1 MAGRRWRRCDM
12 VSALL
17 VRRLVHPRE
26 PLVPG
31 RASIGIAPLTARY
44 LPLISAR
51 TDVRADA
58 TLAIAPAV
66 VATVPRA
73 PRPPAKPGHKRCC
86 RTSSAASARLRARA
100 RSSPG
105 VRTAERSKKL
115 LADAPRR
122 PHPASQQQLA
132 HALAPPA
139 HAVAHGHEHGH
150 GRPRAGE
157 PPCPCRRRG
166 NRVGHASSAIAP
178 PQPGTRR
185 RSTVPGGTED
195 ETTGSTPSGGSDAC
209 VESLG
214 GLDLSNSSS
223 DPAPGP
229 RGGFSSLSVKPR
241 RGAANST
248 SRRFILGRPRQPTR
262 RPRSS
267 PAHAGGHAAAA
278 RFLGQVLTGCDPQP
292 RSATVSGPPTTG
304 PSGPPAVKHAG
315 SPHTGAPRR
324 GPPCDGTS

>member
-1 MAGRRWRRCDM
+1 M

-58 TLAIAPAV
+58 TLATAPAV
-66 VATVPRA
+66 VATVLRA

-262 RPRSS
+262 RLDHPHRTPVVTRQRRDSWTRCS
-267 PAHAGGHAAAA
+267 PAAT
-278 RFLGQVLTGCDPQP
+278 RNRGQ
-292 RSATVSGPPTTG
+292 R
-304 PSGPPAVKHAG
+304 PSVVHRQLAQVVH
-315 SPHTGAPRR
+315 RQ
-324 GPPCDGTS
+324 